1 MVLGPRLG
9 KFRSDGTPRDIP
21 PQNPWLLTIGI
32 FLIYTGFWGFYA
44 ACNVPIISPEVI
56 DGQIQGVTW
65 TATNIYL
72 APTSLSAIT
81 FNFLMSLT
89 GGLMA
94 AYIVSK
100 GDPFWTFSGGLAGI
114 ITASAGNDLYHP
126 IQAMIIAAIGATI
139 AYRMHQWVE
148 RRFKLDDAV
157 GAIAVHG
164 YAGVAGLIIA
174 GFVLWGAPSSPYEGY
189 AAINPIG
196 QTIGAVIMFGLL
208 GFLPAWIVSKI
219 QASMGVLRIPEN
231 VELQGLDFYEN
242 QSIDAAKA
250 EIIAADKAAFPAK

>member
-1 MVLGPRLG
+1 
-9 KFRSDGTPRDIP
+9 
-21 PQNPWLLTIGI
+21 
-32 FLIYTGFWGFYA
+32 
-44 ACNVPIISPEVI
+44 
-56 DGQIQGVTW
+56 
-65 TATNIYL
+65 
-72 APTSLSAIT
+72 
-81 FNFLMSLT
+81 
-89 GGLMA
+89 
-94 AYIVSK
+94 
-100 GDPFWTFSGGLAGI
+100 
-114 ITASAGNDLYHP
+114 
-126 IQAMIIAAIGATI
+126 MIIAAIGATI